1 MLTRDLVME
10 KLTDLEQN
18 YCDFMVTHFAEWDVW
33 ADISQRVANGETIH
47 ESSVPE
53 GFRIEYRFL
62 CAILEMQTKDHFD
75 WNNELLIEVF
85 EASAQSP
92 YYKLWGETIAKSC
105 ARLATLV
112 NAKTIIEVGAGRG
125 NLTSIMMQQVQE
137 NSLFCNMI
145 ITDSD
150 PVVVDN
156 IARLKSGF
164 PDIKAE
170 TIIWNIKE
178 PPPETLLSGIEHPCV
193 LYERA
198 SITYADSSVMGNLA
212 RVSDV
217 IVLGDLFNNTGR
229 LYAFDEVAKRIGV
242 EPLFYHE
249 MKPIVN
255 KYFRDHF
262 LFDVRAQE
270 KIDLP
275 NTTMLVGW
283 K

>member
-1 MLTRDLVME
+1 
-10 KLTDLEQN
+10 
-18 YCDFMVTHFAEWDVW
+18 
-33 ADISQRVANGETIH
+33 VANGETAQ
-47 ESSVPE
+47 ESSVPK
-53 GFRIEYRFL
+53 GFLIEYRFL
-62 CAILEMQTKDHFD
+62 RAILEMETKGSFD
-75 WNNELLIEVF
+75 WNNELLREVF

-92 YYKLWGETIAKSC
+92 YYRLWGETIAKSC
-105 ARLATLV
+105 AWLAALV
-112 NAKTIIEVGAGRG
+112 NAKTIVEVGAGRG
-125 NLTSIMMQQVQE
+125 NLTSIMMHQVKE
-137 NSLFCNMI
+137 NSLSCNMI

-150 PVVVDN
+150 PVVVEN

-164 PDIKAE
+164 PNINAE
-170 TIIWNIKE
+170 TIIWDIKE
-178 PPPETLLSGIEHPCV
+178 IPPATLLAGIEHPCV

-198 SITYADSSVMGNLA
+198 SITYADITVMGNLA

-217 IVLGDLFNNTGR
+217 IVMGDLFNNTGR
-229 LYAFDEVAKRIGV
+229 LYAFDEVSKRIGV

-255 KYFRDHF
+255 KYSRDHF

>member
-193 LYERA
+193 LYERV

>member
-1 MLTRDLVME
+1 MLTRDLVTE
-10 KLTDLEQN
+10 KLKDLEES
-18 YCDFMVTHFAEWDVW
+18 YCDFMVKHFAQWDVW
-33 ADISQRVANGETIH
+33 ADISRRMSDGETVA
-47 ESSVPE
+47 ESIVPE
-53 GFRIEYRFL
+53 GFLIEYKFL
-62 CAILEMQTKDHFD
+62 RAILGMETQGSFD
-75 WNNELLIEVF
+75 WNNEMLREVF

-105 ARLATLV
+105 ARLAELV
-112 NAKTIIEVGAGRG
+112 DAKTVIEVGAGRG
-125 NLTSIMMQQVQE
+125 NLTGIMMHQMKE
-137 NSLFCNMI
+137 NDLSCNMI

-150 PVVVDN
+150 PIVVDN
-156 IARLKSGF
+156 INKLKAGF
-164 PDIKAE
+164 PDLNVE
-170 TIIWNIKE
+170 TLLWNIKE
-178 PPPETLLSGIEHPCV
+178 NPPEKLLAGIKHPCV

-198 SITYADSSVMGNLA
+198 SITYADSTVIEHIA

-229 LYAFDEVAKRIGV
+229 LYAFDEVSKSIGV

-249 MKPIVN
+249 MKPIVD

-262 LFDVRAQE
+262 LFDVSAQE

>member
-1 MLTRDLVME
+1 MLTRDLVTA
-10 KLTDLEQN
+10 KLKDLEES
-18 YCDFMVTHFAEWDVW
+18 YCDFIVKHFAQWDVW
-33 ADISQRVANGETIH
+33 ADISQRMSDGETVS
-47 ESSVPE
+47 ESIIPE
-53 GFRIEYRFL
+53 GFLIEYKFL
-62 CAILEMQTKDHFD
+62 RALLEMETKGSFD
-75 WNNELLIEVF
+75 WNNEALREVF

-105 ARLATLV
+105 ARLAELV
-112 NAKTIIEVGAGRG
+112 DAKTVIEIGAGRG
-125 NLTSIMMQQVQE
+125 NLTGIMMHQVKE
-137 NSLFCNMI
+137 NALSCNMI

-150 PVVVDN
+150 PIVVDN
-156 IARLKSGF
+156 INKLKAGF
-164 PDIKAE
+164 PDLKVE
-170 TIIWNIKE
+170 TLLWNIKE
-178 PPPETLLSGIEHPCV
+178 KPPENLLAGIEHPCV

-198 SITYADSSVMGNLA
+198 SITYADSTVIENIA

-229 LYAFDEVAKRIGV
+229 LYAFDEVSKRIGV

-249 MKPIVN
+249 MKPIVDR
-255 KYFRDHF
+255 YFSDHF
-262 LFDVRAQE
+262 LFDLSAQE

>member
-1 MLTRDLVME
+1 MLTRDLVVE
-10 KLTDLEQN
+10 KLKDLEES
-18 YCDFMVTHFAEWDVW
+18 YCNFMVQHFAQWDVW
-33 ADISQRVANGETIH
+33 ADISQRMADGETVSENI
-47 ESSVPE
+47 VPE
-53 GFRIEYRFL
+53 GFLIEYKFL
-62 CAILEMQTKDHFD
+62 RAILEMETQGSFD
-75 WNNELLIEVF
+75 WNNEMLREVF

-105 ARLATLV
+105 ARLAELV
-112 NAKTIIEVGAGRG
+112 DAKTVIEVGAGRG
-125 NLTSIMMQQVQE
+125 NLTGIMMHQMKE
-137 NSLFCNMI
+137 NDLSCNMI

-150 PVVVDN
+150 PIVVDN
-156 IARLKSGF
+156 INKLKTGF
-164 PDIKAE
+164 PDLNVE
-170 TIIWNIKE
+170 TLLWNIKE
-178 PPPETLLSGIEHPCV
+178 KPPEDLLAGIKHPCV

-198 SITYADSSVMGNLA
+198 SITYADSTVIEHIA

-229 LYAFDEVAKRIGV
+229 LYAFDEVSKRIGV

-249 MKPIVN
+249 MKPIVD

-262 LFDVRAQE
+262 LFDVSAQE

>member
-10 KLTDLEQN
+10 KLRDLEQD
-18 YCDFMVTHFAEWDVW
+18 YCDFLVTHFAEWDVW
-33 ADISQRVANGETIH
+33 ADISQRVANGETIQ

-53 GFRIEYRFL
+53 GFLIEFRFL
-62 CAILEMQTKDHFD
+62 RAILEMETKGRFD
-75 WNNELLIEVF
+75 WNNEALIEVF

-105 ARLATLV
+105 ARLASLV
-112 NAKTIIEVGAGRG
+112 GAKTIVEVGAGRG
-125 NLTSIMMQQVQE
+125 NLTSIMMHQVKE
-137 NSLFCNMI
+137 NSLSCNMI

-150 PVVVDN
+150 PVVVEN

-164 PDIKAE
+164 QDITAE
-170 TIIWNIKE
+170 TIIWDIKE
-178 PPPETLLSGIEHPCV
+178 TPPETLLAGIEHPCV

-198 SITYADSSVMGNLA
+198 SITYADSTVMENIA

-217 IVLGDLFNNTGR
+217 VVLGDLFNNTGR
-229 LYAFDEVAKRIGV
+229 LYAFDEVSKRIGV
-242 EPLFYHE
+242 ETLFYHE